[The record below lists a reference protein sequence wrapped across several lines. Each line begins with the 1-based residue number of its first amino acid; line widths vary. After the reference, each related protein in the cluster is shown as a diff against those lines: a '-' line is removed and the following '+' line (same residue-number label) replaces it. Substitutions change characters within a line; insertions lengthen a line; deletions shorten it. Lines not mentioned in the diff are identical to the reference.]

1 MSEFVR
7 YCTGDLLGNGETV
20 TFPVRFYM
28 QLHET
33 ENAVITS
40 FAILGRKLPDR
51 KIHLRRMSRKRFV
64 KLLISEGFSRKAA
77 QAAAYGLRTA
87 FGSYVRGFVALKLQ
101 DMDDPSPADCA
112 SQYIFVDP
120 TDGGDGDA

>member
-1 MSEFVR
+1 MAEFVR
-7 YCTGDLLGNGETV
+7 YCTGDLLENGETV
-20 TFPVRFYM
+20 TLPVRFYM

-33 ENAVITS
+33 ENAVIS
-40 FAILGRKLPDR
+40 NIAIPGRELPDR
-51 KIHLRRMSRKRFV
+51 KLHLRRMSRKRLV
-64 KLLISEGFSRKAA
+64 KLLMSEGFSCKAA

-112 SQYIFVDP
+112 PQYILVDP
-120 TDGGDGDA
+120 TDGGADG